1 MRDHV
6 TPILE
11 QSFPCNADPERR
23 SLGALPVLH
32 WFEHARGFAGKRELL
47 TDESVESA
55 KAPLYEQI
63 GRLQVEVGFLRKK
76 LGPLL

>member
-1 MRDHV
+1 M
-6 TPILE
+6 
-11 QSFPCNADPERR
+11 
-23 SLGALPVLH
+23 
-32 WFEHARGFAGKRELL
+32 FAGKRELL

-76 LGPLL
+76 TTCAISGSRQPWGF